1 MTISEVS
8 KKYGI
13 SADTQRYYEKIGL
26 IPPVPRNS
34 SGVRDYDESSC
45 QWVEMMK
52 CMRSAG
58 VQIDALVE
66 YVKLF
71 QQGAETA
78 AARKEILI
86 GQRIRLKEQV
96 DKIQDSLERLDRK
109 IEGYEQGT
117 LAAKEQLLS
126 KTI

>member
-13 SADTQRYYEKIGL
+13 SADTLRYYEKIGL

-86 GQRIRLKEQV
+86 GQRTRLKEQM

-109 IEGYEQGT
+109 IEGYEQGA
-117 LAAKEQLLS
+117 LAAKEQLFS